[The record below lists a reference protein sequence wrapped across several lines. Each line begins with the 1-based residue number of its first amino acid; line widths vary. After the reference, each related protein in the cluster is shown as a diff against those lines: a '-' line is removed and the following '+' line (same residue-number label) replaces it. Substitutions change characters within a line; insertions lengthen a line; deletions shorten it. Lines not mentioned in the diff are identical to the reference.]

1 MNIKMLR
8 AFVLVLTAF
17 VAVSLFVCFDDLNE
31 FEGGYIQGE
40 MLKES
45 SESLTVPAN
54 RQTIGIAMAAI
65 SAQRRYPPGSAAV
78 TKSPALVCLSTCVL
92 LC

>member
-1 MNIKMLR
+1 MKRKFLR
-8 AFVLVLTAF
+8 TLVLVVAAF
-17 VAVSLFVCFDDLNE
+17 AALSVFVCADSLNE

-45 SESLTVPAN
+45 SQSLTVPAN
-54 RQTIGIAMAAI
+54 RQTTGLAMAAV
-65 SAQRRYPPGSAAV
+65 SGQRRYPPNSAAV
-78 TKSPALVCLSTCVL
+78 KKSLALVCLSTCVL